1 MSLLE
6 FQPVLFDFYSPP
18 TICNAN
24 SSKHLTLKKR
34 TPFAFQNESFCIL
47 KGVLLHFKTSPFAT
61 QKESFCKTPRFS
73 SRYASIFFAIR
84 LDFLCPNTSISLVCN
99 SLLFA
104 DCDHYF
110 LPKLSISFAALLVPM
125 TPESISNEASRIR
138 FTLLNSLSS
147 FSRVAGP
154 MPGMSSRAL

>member
-1 MSLLE
+1 M
-6 FQPVLFDFYSPP
+6 
-18 TICNAN
+18 TI
-24 SSKHLTLKKR
+24 
-34 TPFAFQNESFCIL
+34 
-47 KGVLLHFKTSPFAT
+47 SPF
-61 QKESFCKTPRFS
+61 QKESFCLLKRVLLHPKRSPFALQNEPFCLPKGVLL
-73 SRYASIFFAIR
+73 RYASIFFAIHP
-84 LDFLCPNTSISLVCN
+84 DFLGPNASISLGCN

-110 LPKLSISFAALLVPM
+110 LPRLSISFVALLVPM

-138 FTLLNSLSS
+138 FRLLNSLSS

>member
-1 MSLLE
+1 MDISPFQKESFCLPKRVLL
-6 FQPVLFDFYSPP
+6 Q
-18 TICNAN
+18 A
-24 SSKHLTLKKR
+24 KR
-34 TPFAFQNESFCIL
+34 SPFALQNESFCNP
-47 KGVLLHFKTSPFAT
+47 KGVLL
-61 QKESFCKTPRFS
+61 
-73 SRYASIFFAIR
+73 RYASIFFAIH
-84 LDFLCPNTSISLVCN
+84 LDFLCPNASISLVCN

-110 LPKLSISFAALLVPM
+110 LPRLSISFAALLVPM

-138 FTLLNSLSS
+138 LTLLNSLSS

>member
-1 MSLLE
+1 MDISPFQKESFCLPKRVLLH
-6 FQPVLFDFYSPP
+6 P
-18 TICNAN
+18 
-24 SSKHLTLKKR
+24 KR
-34 TPFAFQNESFCIL
+34 SPFALQNESFCNP
-47 KGVLLHFKTSPFAT
+47 KGVLL
-61 QKESFCKTPRFS
+61 
-73 SRYASIFFAIR
+73 RYAPILFAICPG
-84 LDFLCPNTSISLVCN
+84 FLGQNASISLVCN

-110 LPKLSISFAALLVPM
+110 LLRLSISFAALLVPM